1 MSAASQ
7 PRRGRGRPRR
17 PYRTRVVGER
27 RAEPD
32 YDKLARAL
40 LEHAAMQAEKD
51 TSAPAPEAPQPT
63 GDKES
68 EVDS

>member
-7 PRRGRGRPRR
+7 PHRGRGRPRR
-17 PYRTRVVGER
+17 PYRIRVVGER
-27 RAEPD
+27 RTEPD

-40 LEHAAMQAEKD
+40 LEHAAMQAREK
-51 TSAPAPEAPQPT
+51 TSEVAPENPST
-63 GDKES
+63 NTDES